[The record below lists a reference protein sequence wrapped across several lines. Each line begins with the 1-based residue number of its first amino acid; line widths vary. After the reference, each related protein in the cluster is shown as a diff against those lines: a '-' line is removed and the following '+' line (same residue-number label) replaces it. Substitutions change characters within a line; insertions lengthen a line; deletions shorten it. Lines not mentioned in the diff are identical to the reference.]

1 MIFDGTRNA
10 AYTRALKRVVTSD
23 SVVMDLGAGLGIH
36 GLVAAKL
43 GARRVYLVEPA
54 NIGMLSKRIA
64 KANGLEDRVT
74 CVSDRAQELE
84 LPEKVNVIV
93 SVFTGNFLLTEDLLP
108 SLFLARD
115 RFLAPGGT
123 LLPDRARM
131 EAVPVS
137 APGYHAKHIAGWA
150 GRSHGIDFTP
160 VRELAG
166 NDLYYDDSDARDV
179 KFLSRPARLLEMDFN
194 TAKEAACRSQAR
206 VRIKESGTCHG
217 WLGWFRMRLSGRWL
231 STSPEADPTHWRQVF
246 LPLDPPMAVKQGAV
260 MSFELVRPEFGDWTW
275 TAETAGQRQR
285 HSTFLSEPLS
295 PAVVARKADGFQGRL
310 SERGRAAKMVLA
322 SLDGKRA
329 SWQIADRLA
338 GEYPGLFSEQGEAR
352 RFVQGLIDEFV

>member
-1 MIFDGTRNA
+1 MIFDDTRNV
-10 AYTRALKRVVTSD
+10 AYTRALKRVVTPD

-54 NIGMLSKRIA
+54 NIGVLSERIA
-64 KANGLEDRVT
+64 RANGLEGRVT
-74 CVSDRAQELE
+74 CVSGRVQELE
-84 LPEKVNVIV
+84 LPEKVDVIV

-131 EAVPVS
+131 EVVPVS

-150 GRSHGIDFTP
+150 ERSQGIDFTP

-166 NDLYYDDSDARDV
+166 NDLYYDDSDAREV
-179 KFLSRPARLLEMDFN
+179 KFLSRPGKLLELDFN
-194 TAKEAACRSQAR
+194 TAKQAGCRSR
-206 VRIKESGTCHG
+206 VRVRLKAGGTCHG

-231 STSPEADPTHWRQVF
+231 STSPDAEPTHWRQVF
-246 LPLDPPMAVKQGAV
+246 LPLDPPMELKEGA
-260 MSFELVRPEFGDWTW
+260 MMTFELVRPEFGDWTW
-275 TAETAGQRQR
+275 TVETGGARQR
-285 HSTFLSEPLS
+285 HSTFLSEPLT
-295 PAVVARKADGFQGRL
+295 PAVVASKADGFRGRL

-322 SLDGKRA
+322 SLNGKRT
-329 SWQIADRLA
+329 SSEIAERLS
-338 GEYPGLFSEQGEAR
+338 GECPGLFSDQGEAR
-352 RFVQGLIDEFV
+352 HFVQSLIDGFV

>member
-1 MIFDGTRNA
+1 MIFDDTRNA
-10 AYTRALKRVVTSD
+10 AYTRALKRVITPD
-23 SVVMDLGAGLGIH
+23 SVIMDLGAGLGIH

-54 NIGMLSKRIA
+54 NIGMLSEKIA
-64 KANGLEDRVT
+64 KANGLEERVT
-74 CVSDRAQELE
+74 CVSDRVQELE
-84 LPEKVNVIV
+84 LPEKVDVIV

-131 EAVPVS
+131 EAVAVS
-137 APGYHAKHIAGWA
+137 APEYHAKHIAGWA
-150 GRSHGIDFTP
+150 ERSQGIDFTP

-166 NDLYYDDSDARDV
+166 NDLYYDDSDAHDV
-179 KFLSRPARLLEMDFN
+179 TFLSRPARLLEMDFSS
-194 TAKEAACRSQAR
+194 AHEAACRSRVR
-206 VRIKESGTCHG
+206 VRIRASGTCHG

-231 STSPEADPTHWRQVF
+231 STSPEAGPTHWSQVF

-260 MSFELVRPEFGDWTW
+260 MCFELVRPEFSDWTW
-275 TAETAGQRQR
+275 TVETGGQRQR

-295 PAVVARKADGFQGRL
+295 QAVVARKAKGFRGRL

-322 SLDGKRA
+322 SLDGKRT
-329 SWQIADRLA
+329 SSQIADRLT
-338 GEYPGLFSEQGEAR
+338 GEYPGIFSDQSEAR
-352 RFVQGLIDEFV
+352 RFVQGLIDGFV